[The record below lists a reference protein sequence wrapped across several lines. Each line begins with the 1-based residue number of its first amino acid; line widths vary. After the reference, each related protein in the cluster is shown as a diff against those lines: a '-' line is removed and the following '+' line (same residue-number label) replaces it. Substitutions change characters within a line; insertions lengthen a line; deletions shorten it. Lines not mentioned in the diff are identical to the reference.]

1 MKKLL
6 LLLFGLQAMAFAQT
20 IPNGAFENWTNTQI
34 DNPDHWFSANMDRH
48 DDIAVFTV
56 SKVTGSVGSAIRL
69 ETKSFGTEI
78 MESWISTTNGDPRT
92 GEGGYGYTQKPS
104 TITGKYRCNIKP
116 GDSAF
121 IVAIFKKNGTIM
133 GGVNGYFTG
142 SVNSFTSFSFNI
154 MIGGEP
160 DSVILAA
167 GSSNLINEIGVQVGS
182 WLELD
187 ELAFGGTGITQPILN
202 GGFEQWTT
210 INETAIQNWFL
221 FGKDGISRVN
231 DAFRG
236 TYAIKLTTINDPQ
249 DGLRQCG
256 IRLSDENNGGIIKH
270 GVPYKLLQDTL
281 FGYYKLNSPGM
292 DNGYIFARTFKN
304 GNQVGWFGENLTP
317 SASYKYFQIIISNST
332 EPDSIDVVVES
343 SSQSTMIA
351 GTTLIIDEI
360 QLASSKLNTTGM
372 KSSPWVQK
380 PSLVIYPNPA
390 LDELNI
396 QSELKGAL
404 AISVYKMNGEE
415 LLHQYIGSDRNRK
428 IDIQELNA
436 GMYLIYVQSEE
447 GKFHYTK
454 FLKN

>member
-34 DNPDHWFSANMDRH
+34 DNPDHWFSANMERH
-48 DDIAVFTV
+48 DEIAVFTV

-78 MESWISTTNGDPRT
+78 MESWISTTDGDPRT
-92 GEGGYGYTQKPS
+92 GQGGYSYTQKPA
-104 TITGKYRCNIKP
+104 TLTGKYRCNVMV
-116 GDSAF
+116 GDTAF
-121 IVAIFKKNGTIM
+121 LVGIFKKNGIIM
-133 GGVNGYFTG
+133 GGVNCYFTG
-142 SVNSFTSFSFNI
+142 SVNSFTSFTFNV

-167 GSSNLINEIGVQVGS
+167 GSSNLINEIGVQAGS

-187 ELAFGGTGITQPILN
+187 ELAFGGAGVTQPILN
-202 GGFEQWTT
+202 GDFEQWTT

-221 FGKDGISRVN
+221 FGKDGVSREN

-256 IRLSDENNGGIIKH
+256 IKLSNENNGEITKR
-270 GVPYKLLQDTL
+270 GVPYKILQDTL
-281 FGYYKLNSPGM
+281 FGYYKLSSPGM
-292 DNGYIFARTFKN
+292 DNGYIFARTYKN
-304 GNQVGWFGENLTP
+304 GNQVGWFGENLMP
-317 SASYKYFQIIISNST
+317 SSTYKYFQIIINNSI

-343 SSQSTMIA
+343 SSQSSMIA

-360 QLASSKLNTTGM
+360 QLTSSKLNTSGM
-372 KSSPWVQK
+372 KASLWGQK
-380 PSLVIYPNPA
+380 PSIVIYPNPA
-390 LDELNI
+390 LDELTI
-396 QSELKGAL
+396 QSEIKGAMD
-404 AISVYKMNGEE
+404 IYVFKMNGEE
-415 LLHQYIGSDRNRK
+415 LLHQYIGSDRDRK
-428 IDIQELNA
+428 IDIQELNV

-454 FLKN
+454 FIKN